1 VFRQAD
7 RSLIVDNAH
16 RVNRGEMPVGANGDE
31 LRDFYLVERDEAE
44 RAAETAVEM
53 VAARIP
59 RRFGLDPVDDVQLL
73 SPMHRGELG
82 VAALNDRLK
91 ALVNPDGPELAVGN
105 RRYRLDDK
113 VMQTR
118 NNYELEVF
126 NGDIGRVASVDTEQ
140 QALVVRFDDRL
151 VEIGRDD
158 LDDLVPA
165 YACTIHKAQGSE
177 YPAVVVALHHQ
188 HHVMLQRNLLYT
200 AITRG
205 RRLVVLV
212 GSRRALR
219 RAVANA
225 TVRHRQTMLA
235 ERLAALGGEALHR

>member
-1 VFRQAD
+1 
-7 RSLIVDNAH
+7 
-16 RVNRGEMPVGANGDE
+16 MPVSANGDD
-31 LRDFYLVERDEAE
+31 LQDFYFVERDEPE

-53 VAARIP
+53 VASRIP
-59 RRFGLDPVDDVQLL
+59 HRFGLDPLDDVQLL

-82 VAALNDRLK
+82 VTALNERLRT
-91 ALVNPDGPELAVGN
+91 LVNPDGPELVVGA
-105 RRYRLDDK
+105 RLYRLGDK
-113 VMQTR
+113 VMQIR
-118 NNYELEVF
+118 NNYDLEVF
-126 NGDIGRVASVDTEQ
+126 NGDIGRIAAVDSEQ
-140 QALVVRFDDRL
+140 QALTVRFDDRL
-151 VEIGRDD
+151 VELGRDD

-188 HHVMLQRNLLYT
+188 HHIMLQRNLLYT

-205 RRLVVLV
+205 RRLVVVV

-225 TVRHRQTMLA
+225 TVRQRNTMLA
-235 ERLAALGGEALHR
+235 ERLAGR